1 MAAAAYDRAELIAC
15 LDPHTVAK
23 GAAYVRAVF
32 KLAWLPQGT
41 LSGRVQGSRPKPYAV
56 AVDLGFEAGD
66 LWVDG
71 ECSCPVGYNCKHVAA
86 VLLAGANLVPGPSAD
101 DVQAPAVRPEVLHW
115 LEGFR
120 VRHAV
125 APHKARKPT
134 TTQSIAYVISAAQRC
149 RPTVSLR
156 KIRLAADG
164 SLASIDEAWDHIET
178 SLARPL
184 KYVPA

>member
-101 DVQAPAVRPEVLHW
+101 DVQAPAVRPEVLAR
-115 LEGFR
+115 R
-120 VRHAV
+120 VSST
-125 APHKARKPT
+125 ARRG
-134 TTQSIAYVISAAQRC
+134 AAQGQKTDDDPVDRLRHQR
-149 RPTVSLR
+149 RPALPTHRV
-156 KIRLAADG
+156 LAQDSSRG
-164 SLASIDEAWDHIET
+164 GRQLGVD
-178 SLARPL
+178 R
-184 KYVPA
+184 